1 MSDFKQTWWDQNLDT
16 RFQEFESWVGD
27 SNHPSKK
34 MFRDYIKDKGY
45 KSLIDLGCGNA
56 TEFFAYQQENPEM
69 EYLGADSSIFL
80 YNRNRNM
87 GVPMTLM
94 RDDKVILPDNH
105 SEVVFSR
112 HVLEHQPSF
121 KPLLSEMIRLA
132 KKEVVNVFFI
142 APKEK
147 EIINYDPIDNLFHN
161 TFCIDEIED
170 YLRNHEDVQTF
181 SWIPITFTEVGL
193 SIIKKQ

>member
-121 KPLLSEMIRLA
+121 KPLLSEMIRLT